1 VDYNKRASKL
11 IYERIPHRPPFL
23 WVDEIIQLGSR
34 LIEAKKHI
42 PSDLDIF
49 KGHYPG
55 YPILPGVLL
64 CEAVFQAGAVLL
76 SEIIN
81 KSAKTDDMSISNKV
95 PVLTRIL
102 NAKFKRQVKPG
113 DIVHLQV
120 KLKETLGSAWF
131 LDGKAYVNG
140 ELAVKVDF
148 SCALVAPLQQ

>member
-1 VDYNKRASKL
+1 MVYNKKASQS

-23 WVDEIIQLGSR
+23 WVDEIIKLGPR
-34 LIEAKKHI
+34 FIEAKKHI

-49 KGHYPG
+49 IGHYPD
-55 YPILPGVLL
+55 YPVLPGVLL

-102 NAKFKRQVKPG
+102 NAKFKRQVRPG

-120 KLKETLGSAWF
+120 KFKETLGSAWF
-131 LDGKAYVNG
+131 LDGKAYVNDK
-140 ELAVKVDF
+140 LAARVDF
-148 SCALVAPLQQ
+148 SCALVAPL